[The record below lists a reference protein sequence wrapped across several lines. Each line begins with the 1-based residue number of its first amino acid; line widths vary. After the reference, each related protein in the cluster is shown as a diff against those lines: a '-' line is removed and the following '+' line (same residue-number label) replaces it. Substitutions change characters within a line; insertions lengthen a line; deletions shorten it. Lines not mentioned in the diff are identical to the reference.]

1 MNPQTAPPS
10 NGTDTRVYRGKS
22 LEEVLPKVK
31 AELGPDAVVLRR
43 RDGLV
48 GGVGGFFQRPFVEIE
63 ARPGLASV
71 DVRDEEESML
81 PDFDGLSD
89 SAHFDAP
96 AHDESTQETT
106 TFEPDLPG
114 AFARELE
121 RADGE
126 AAAWAAAEPLEWHQP
141 EAELAQDT
149 AFAAPVEPLEAEPFA
164 APATPFVP
172 PTVERSPLPEA
183 GFAAATDLAPTSPA
197 PGTAAPAEPVS
208 FELPAPAH
216 QAPMM
221 PPAAAPS
228 GRPTSFMP
236 STPAGAGSN
245 PLIAALSVEEP
256 FAPEQQP
263 SRPTPGPATPAA
275 RAVSGALAA
284 GDKLREPRD
293 EARANAAEPLED
305 ELRDAGLSGTLARA
319 VLAEATEHGA
329 PFAPEADL
337 RELTR
342 EALARRIVAAPPSS
356 RVIAFVGAGGAGK
369 SLCAERMASV
379 YAQRSSLPVVH
390 VALGTDADAAART
403 LLPLA
408 VPVVRAE
415 TAEEARAVIREQRD
429 RALVVI
435 DTPTAGDPDGVATLA
450 AQLEQI
456 GDVEVHLV
464 LPATLSRRA
473 AEDLLLRL
481 DALKPARL
489 VLTHANET
497 AHLGPVLDV
506 ALAAGV
512 PISYVVDADLQPAD
526 PGRLAGGLLP

>member
-1 MNPQTAPPS
+1 MNPQTAPSS

-81 PDFDGLSD
+81 PDFDELQRLGAELRRRPRRTRAPRRPRPSSPTFPAPSPASS
-89 SAHFDAP
+89 SAPTARP
-96 AHDESTQETT
+96 
-106 TFEPDLPG
+106 PPG
-114 AFARELE
+114 PPPSR
-121 RADGE
+121 
-126 AAAWAAAEPLEWHQP
+126 WSWHQP

-172 PTVERSPLPEA
+172 PTVERDPMPI
-183 GFAAATDLAPTSPA
+183 D
-197 PGTAAPAEPVS
+197 PGVVVPAEPVP
-208 FELPAPAH
+208 FEPPAPV
-216 QAPMM
+216 QQTPPM
-221 PPAAAPS
+221 PPVAAPS

-236 STPAGAGSN
+236 STPAGAGAN

-263 SRPTPGPATPAA
+263 SRPTPAPATPAA

-435 DTPTAGDPDGVATLA
+435 DTPTANDPDGVATLA
-450 AQLEQI
+450 SQLEQI

-489 VLTHANET
+489 ALTHADET

-506 ALAAGV
+506 ALAAGI

-526 PGRLAGGLLP
+526 PGRLAEGLLP